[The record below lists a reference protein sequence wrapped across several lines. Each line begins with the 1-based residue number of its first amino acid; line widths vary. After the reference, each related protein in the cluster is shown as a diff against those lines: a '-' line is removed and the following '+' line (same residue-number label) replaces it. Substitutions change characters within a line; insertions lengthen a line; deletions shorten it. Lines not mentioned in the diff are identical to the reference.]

1 MGRMMEKDHARNLMG
16 DSKNSS
22 VFRVNVERD
31 RLTVT
36 LDWSHRE
43 KKDDGNGQKQAYHV

>member
-1 MGRMMEKDHARNLMG
+1 MMDKDHAKNLLD
-16 DSKNSS
+16 DSKNNS
-22 VFRVNVERD
+22 VFRVIVERD

-43 KKDDGNGQKQAYHV
+43 KKDDGNG